1 MTLLRC
7 LTEARVR
14 ESGRGGWR
22 VDSTPPAVARS
33 SRRRSENDFPG
44 VSVRRDACACRRVSL
59 AGRRRQAIVTQSS
72 DQRIAR
78 HRASDMLNF
87 VGRRLV
93 LIIPSLLGVAVLIFL
108 MLRVLPG
115 DIVEVKLRGD
125 GAAVTAETIQLE
137 RTRLGL
143 DQPQH
148 VQFLNWIG
156 RAVTGDLGHS
166 MWTGK
171 PVTEIGLRIGLSIQ
185 VSVHGGA
192 CRHADRIAPRYVVG
206 RFSGTAIDY
215 EVRLL
220 TVSGL
225 AIPSFSFGMMII
237 LLLLYFFNWAPP
249 ITYTPFW
256 RDPVANMSQL
266 FWPALAVGYRYAA
279 VAARVGAIVTPG
291 GSAGRLYPPGPGQ
304 GRLGAFNR
312 APPRDAQ
319 WPFADRYGGG
329 PGVRLPHRGAR
340 GHRTG
345 I

>member
-1 MTLLRC
+1 
-7 LTEARVR
+7 
-14 ESGRGGWR
+14 
-22 VDSTPPAVARS
+22 
-33 SRRRSENDFPG
+33 
-44 VSVRRDACACRRVSL
+44 
-59 AGRRRQAIVTQSS
+59 
-72 DQRIAR
+72 
-78 HRASDMLNF
+78 MLNF

-93 LIIPSLLGVAVLIFL
+93 LMIPSLLGVAVLIFL

-171 PVTEIGLRIGLSIQ
+171 PVTEEIGLRIGLSIQ
-185 VSVHGGA
+185 VAFMAALVA
-192 CRHADRIAPRYVVG
+192 TLIALPLG
-206 RFSGTAIDY
+206 TLSAAFPGTAIDY
-215 EVRLL
+215 GVRLL

-225 AIPSFSFGMMII
+225 AIPSFWFGMMII

-279 VAARVGAIVTPG
+279 VAARMVRSSLLEVLQEDYIRTARAKGVSERSIVLRHAMRNGLLPTVTVVGLEFAFLIG
-291 GSAGRLYPPGPGQ
+291 GLVATEQVFNLNEIGRLLVQAVLHNDFVMVQ
-304 GRLGAFNR
+304 GIVMVLALIFMMTNLVV
-312 APPRDAQ
+312 DLL
-319 WPFADRYGGG
+319 Y
-329 PGVRLPHRGAR
+329 VRLDPR
-340 GHRTG
+340 
-345 I
+345 IEFSQ